1 VGLRSPICWAWGASQ
16 SAIARRSA
24 TITTGIG
31 SPSCLDQGG
40 IGQVIGPVL
49 KAPRRAVAVLLLLD
63 VRVLAAQLGSM
74 TCRWEIA
81 LA

>member
-1 VGLRSPICWAWGASQ
+1 LGLRSPICWAWGASQ

-63 VRVLAAQLGSM
+63 VRGLAAQLGSM

>member
-1 VGLRSPICWAWGASQ
+1 MQLMPLIRWAWGCSQ
-16 SAIARRSA
+16 QHIARRSA

-31 SPSCLDQGG
+31 TPSCLDQGD

-63 VRVLAAQLGSM
+63 VRDLAVSSGSM

>member
-1 VGLRSPICWAWGASQ
+1 MGLRSPICWAWGASQ
-16 SAIARRSA
+16 SAIAHRSA